1 MGQRRRGVP
10 LHQEELAEGAQR
22 KGIAGLQHHRLLQR
36 TLGGI
41 GIVVPQGRDPK
52 SHLGVGIAGLQLHR
66 PAQQL
71 TATPWKTRSTGWE
84 NCVSVLNSVSVREL
98 IETGWR

>member
-1 MGQRRRGVP
+1 V
-10 LHQEELAEGAQR
+10 HSA
-22 KGIAGLQHHRLLQR
+22 KGLQGLQHHRLLQR

-71 TATPWKTRSTGWE
+71 AGLAELHPVAVDHAQVVEALDVIGLQLQAGAPQQRDRLVVTAGR
-84 NCVSVLNSVSVREL
+84 
-98 IETGWR
+98 